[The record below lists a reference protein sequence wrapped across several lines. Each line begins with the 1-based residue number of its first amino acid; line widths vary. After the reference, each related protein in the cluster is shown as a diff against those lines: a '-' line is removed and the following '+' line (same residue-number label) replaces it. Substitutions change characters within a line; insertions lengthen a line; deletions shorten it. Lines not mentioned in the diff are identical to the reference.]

1 VRTVEETY
9 LGRGGINP
17 PFDIRLTDATADGV
31 PKYKTREV
39 LTRTWFSGAYTYHYD
54 QGETLWK
61 RMMAAEQR
69 ANRVYGLRLSPALL
83 WELAPWSWLVD
94 WKSNFGDVMTN
105 ISAFSKD
112 GLVLCWGYVMCEMT
126 ITDTYSFSGV
136 GAYLPPGET
145 QAKHGRSGVRNGVSV
160 SFQTK
165 VKKRLRATPYGF
177 GLDPNWS
184 DFSDRQLSIL
194 GALGITRAPR

>member
-1 VRTVEETY
+1 
-9 LGRGGINP
+9 
-17 PFDIRLTDATADGV
+17 
-31 PKYKTREV
+31 
-39 LTRTWFSGAYTYHYD
+39 
-54 QGETLWK
+54 
-61 RMMAAEQR
+61 
-69 ANRVYGLRLSPALL
+69 
-83 WELAPWSWLVD
+83 
-94 WKSNFGDVMTN
+94 
-105 ISAFSKD
+105 
-112 GLVLCWGYVMCEMT
+112 MT

-184 DFSDRQLSIL
+184 DFTDRQLSIL